1 VSVGAEAEYARL
13 VERARGDESVLG
25 LILTGSR
32 GRSFRV
38 RPDSDYDVRL
48 IVRDDAVSDYGTP
61 RGSPIE
67 VVVLREASFARAAL
81 PGSGS
86 EWDRYSYVRCQLV
99 LDKTVGSLA
108 RTLEAKARLSGAEAA
123 ALAPEALDD
132 YVNSFYRSARNHEN
146 GLLIEARLD
155 AAESV
160 PPLLTMLFALHR
172 RVRPFNKFLG
182 WELRQEPL
190 EGEEW
195 SADVLLPRLQ
205 RILGPGELVAQQ
217 RLFVDVERLARER
230 GLGHVV
236 DGWQPDLA
244 WLRGAPAA

>member
-1 VSVGAEAEYARL
+1 VSAEAEYGRL
-13 VERARGDESVLG
+13 VERASGDDSVLG

-48 IVRDDAVSDYGTP
+48 IVRDDALTDYATL
-61 RGSPIE
+61 RGSPVEIA
-67 VVVLREASFARAAL
+67 VLRAGIFARAGL
-81 PGSGS
+81 PGSGT
-86 EWDRYSYVRCQLV
+86 EWDRYSYVRCELV
-99 LDKTVGSLA
+99 LDKTGGDLG
-108 RTLEAKARLSGAEAA
+108 RTLAAKARLSDAEAA

-132 YVNSFYRSARNHEN
+132 YVNSFYRSARNEEN
-146 GLLIEARLD
+146 GLPAEARLD
-155 AAESV
+155 AAESI
-160 PPLLTMLFALHR
+160 PPLITMLFAFHR

-182 WELRQEPL
+182 WELRHEPL

-217 RLFVDVERLARER
+217 RLFVDVERLAREH